1 MTASSDMP
9 SPFAPKSRT
18 SNLIPDN
25 GNTPAANNIQ
35 QNFTFID
42 FPQRFIKNASD
53 VIAFDTPQPQ
63 I

>member
-25 GNTPAANNIQ
+25 GNTLAANNIQ
-35 QNFTFID
+35 QNFAFI
-42 FPQRFIKNASD
+42 FQ
-53 VIAFDTPQPQ
+53 
-63 I
+63 